1 MSVVLGKLYGMQSD
15 LETKLKTVG
24 IRDSDDLLRF
34 CTSSSAVVELA
45 RAVGVESRVI
55 SQLVHR
61 ADLARIRGIGEA
73 YTMLLE
79 QVGVST
85 LTDLAKRCPEDLQSQ
100 FTRINSER
108 QLVGRVPALAMV
120 NGWVTKARRLPA
132 AAQN

>member
-1 MSVVLGKLYGMQSD
+1 MSVVLGKLYGMQPD
-15 LETKLKTVG
+15 LEAKLKMLG

-34 CTSSSAVVELA
+34 CTSSSAVDELS
-45 RAVGVESRVI
+45 RAVGVEPHVI

-79 QVGVST
+79 QAGVST
-85 LTDLAKRCPEDLQSQ
+85 LTDLAQRCPEDLRSE
-100 FTRINSER
+100 FARINREQ